1 MIIRA
6 TSREELHDKMGVD
19 IHFGVPESEL
29 GRVADLQWW
38 QGGGLLQSMW
48 PKSMGRKIASS
59 FWDIMKMMKA
69 NKPIPGRGE
78 QRMQG

>member
-1 MIIRA
+1 
-6 TSREELHDKMGVD
+6 MGVD
-19 IHFGVPESEL
+19 IHFGVSESEL

-38 QGGGLLQSMW
+38 QGGGLFQSMW

-78 QRMQG
+78 QRMQRCKKF